1 MGRHRTG
8 IASAID
14 GAPALIRYRL
24 RERRTERS
32 VLNRLSAWVIAQLP
46 IVLPELGRHSVSDIN
61 ENQVH
66 SRPSR
71 VTLLIGLV
79 VVLGVVVI
87 AYWAEIS
94 AFAHIPQIKSMLGL

>member
-1 MGRHRTG
+1 M
-8 IASAID
+8 
-14 GAPALIRYRL
+14 
-24 RERRTERS
+24 
-32 VLNRLSAWVIAQLP
+32 
-46 IVLPELGRHSVSDIN
+46 SDIN

-94 AFAHIPQIKSMLGL
+94 TFAHIPQLKSALGL

>member
-1 MGRHRTG
+1 M
-8 IASAID
+8 
-14 GAPALIRYRL
+14 
-24 RERRTERS
+24 
-32 VLNRLSAWVIAQLP
+32 
-46 IVLPELGRHSVSDIN
+46 SDIN

-79 VVLGVVVI
+79 VVLGVGVI

-94 AFAHIPQIKSMLGL
+94 AFAHIPQIKSALGL